1 MSDTRFVRAITLES
15 FGSVVDDIEGVQL
28 RHLPPLTTL
37 LVRTTNS
44 LYRVVITHQPEVFV
58 QGGVFFPDPTS
69 AYLDGASIGGSSL
82 KVGWIG
88 VGLLMQIRRGDQLI
102 ITSPVCAITTEQ
114 ESGSVVH

>member
-44 LYRVVITHQPEVFV
+44 LYRVVITEAPQVYV
-58 QGGVFFPDPTS
+58 QGGAHFPDPTS
-69 AYLDGASIGGSSL
+69 AWLDATSIGGTGL
-82 KVGWIG
+82 TADWIG
-88 VGLLMQIRRGDQLI
+88 LGLLVQIRAQDRCI
-102 ITSPVCAITTEQ
+102 MTSPVLGIAAERL
-114 ESGSVVH
+114 SGSVVH

>member
-44 LYRVVITHQPEVFV
+44 LYRVVITEGPEVYV
-58 QGGVFFPDPTS
+58 QGGAHFPDPTS
-69 AYLDGASIGGSSL
+69 AYLDGARLGGSCL
-82 KVGWIG
+82 KLGWIA
-88 VGLLMQIRRGDQLI
+88 VGLLVQFRSKNRCI
-102 ITSPVCAITTEQ
+102 ITSPVRAIKIEQ
-114 ESGSVVH
+114 MSNSVVH